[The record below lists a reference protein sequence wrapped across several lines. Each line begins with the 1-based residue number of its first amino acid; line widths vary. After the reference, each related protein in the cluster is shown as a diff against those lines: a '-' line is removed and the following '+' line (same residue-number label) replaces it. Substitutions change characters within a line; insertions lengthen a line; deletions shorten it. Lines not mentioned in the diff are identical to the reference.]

1 MSCQVKVFPQH
12 GNRGR
17 LVVAIFISLTRRST
31 RWDGKPLGWP
41 ILFILVAGDSE
52 RTVAMLR
59 LIWTISVRVRTIM
72 RRYMPTN
79 IALDAFRSRR
89 GLKWGIPG
97 MLLAIPY
104 FYAASL
110 LTALIDGGA
119 SKWLFAFTVILI
131 WDAFKFIAMGPV
143 SIVTLLRVRAAESRQ
158 RRALRRPVGPL
169 IHL

>member
-1 MSCQVKVFPQH
+1 MSCQVFPQH
-12 GNRGR
+12 GTRGR

-41 ILFILVAGDSE
+41 ILFILIAGDSE

-59 LIWTISVRVRTIM
+59 LIWTISVHVRTIL

-79 IALDAFRSRR
+79 IALDALCSRR

-104 FYAASL
+104 LYAASL

-131 WDAFKFIAMGPV
+131 WDAYKFIAMGPV

-158 RRALRRPVGPL
+158 RRTLRRPVGPL

>member
-1 MSCQVKVFPQH
+1 
-12 GNRGR
+12 

-31 RWDGKPLGWP
+31 RWDGKPLGSP

-59 LIWTISVRVRTIM
+59 LIWTISVHVRTFM

-79 IALDAFRSRR
+79 IALDALRSRR

-97 MLLAIPY
+97 MLVAIPY
-104 FYAASL
+104 LYAASL

-131 WDAFKFIAMGPV
+131 WDAFKFVAMGPV
-143 SIVTLLRVRAAESRQ
+143 SFVTLLRVRAAESRQ

>member
-1 MSCQVKVFPQH
+1 
-12 GNRGR
+12 
-17 LVVAIFISLTRRST
+17 
-31 RWDGKPLGWP
+31 
-41 ILFILVAGDSE
+41 
-52 RTVAMLR
+52 
-59 LIWTISVRVRTIM
+59 
-72 RRYMPTN
+72 
-79 IALDAFRSRR
+79 
-89 GLKWGIPG
+89 

-104 FYAASL
+104 LYAASL

-158 RRALRRPVGPL
+158 RRTLRRPVGPL